1 MERRKLAIQ
10 VSTANPE
17 HAQNLNN
24 KDRSTSRV
32 ASTWRH
38 SLKKPPI
45 KQTNK
50 QTKHPPAQGRIQNG
64 NMNVQN
70 RSETRPLEL

>member
-17 HAQNLNN
+17 HAPNPNN
-24 KDRSTSRV
+24 KDRSTSRA

-38 SLKKPPI
+38 PVKKTPV

-50 QTKHPPAQGRIQNG
+50 TPPSPRENPKWQYECPKQK
-64 NMNVQN
+64 
-70 RSETRPLEL
+70 